1 MKKIILL
8 TTLISLILSIGTFV
22 SCKKK
27 KGVYI
32 LEGTIKDGTFVQ
44 NIANQTLQ
52 VKVLKAGSASYVSY
66 STVTTDSD
74 GKYHVEIER
83 DLLDKIRIE
92 GTKNLYFPI
101 SFTVS
106 ISDLTVGNV
115 YTIDFTTTAKSW
127 VNLIFHNVN
136 GDSSTELKY
145 IKTAGKQGCTECC
158 PTTYQSLY
166 GLVNDTIT
174 CINDGNGYYG
184 YNYEIVG
191 TNVLDTRTV
200 QTPAFETAEIILNY

>member
-106 ISDLTVGNV
+106 ISD
-115 YTIDFTTTAKSW
+115 
-127 VNLIFHNVN
+127 
-136 GDSSTELKY
+136 
-145 IKTAGKQGCTECC
+145 
-158 PTTYQSLY
+158 
-166 GLVNDTIT
+166 
-174 CINDGNGYYG
+174 
-184 YNYEIVG
+184 
-191 TNVLDTRTV
+191 
-200 QTPAFETAEIILNY
+200 